1 MDNSWMIETWIEHFR
16 KKREIGAKEIVLI
29 GPFKSL
35 AGHRTF

>member
-16 KKREIGAKEIVLI
+16 KKEIGAKEIVLI